1 MSARRDF
8 VVNID
13 GGSSGNPGPAAAA
26 VVIRAADDGTSVHEQ
41 GYYLGRATN
50 NVAEYYALVI
60 ALEELL
66 ILRAESAVVR
76 SDSELLV
83 KQMSGEYR
91 VKNQALKFLHAR
103 ARRLA
108 SAIERFEVVHVP
120 REENRDADRLAGDA
134 IREGKKS
141 APDDPGDE

>member
-1 MSARRDF
+1 MSGARSF
-8 VVNID
+8 VVHID
-13 GGSSGNPGPAAAA
+13 GGSSGNPGPAASA
-26 VVIRAADDGTSVHEQ
+26 VVIRTADDGTVVHEQ
-41 GYYLGRATN
+41 GYFLGRATN

-66 ILRAESAVVR
+66 ILRAESVVVK

-91 VKNQALKFLHAR
+91 VKLPALKFLHAR
-103 ARRLA
+103 AKRLA
-108 SAIERFEVVHVP
+108 SGIGRVEIVHVP
-120 REENRDADRLAGDA
+120 REENKDADRLAGEA

-141 APDDPGDE
+141 ATPDE